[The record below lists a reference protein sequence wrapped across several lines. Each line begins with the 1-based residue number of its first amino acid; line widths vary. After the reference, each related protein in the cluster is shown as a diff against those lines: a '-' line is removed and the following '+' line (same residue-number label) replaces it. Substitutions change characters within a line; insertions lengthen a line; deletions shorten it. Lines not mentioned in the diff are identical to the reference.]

1 MEIIEK
7 LIFEAKTNF
16 ALSLQQLMQLD
27 ENCIELINKKDELY
41 SIITKYNNYFFARYN
56 EYILLRTSS
65 EDGKFIKEVTT
76 FNNTLFNTALSSSG
90 DGEEGFYPDPQN
102 NQKINVNTNKYFPI
116 FSKNV
121 VEYEPNNSVFIELE
135 NFYNNYVDK
144 LNNLYFEGFGEE
156 PPEISYAEA
165 GENAPP
171 TSWSNFTSVK
181 NDILTLFDALETNFN
196 NIWTQINNA
205 YNLIPSEY
213 STFLDFLS
221 SDEKNDN
228 NKLTYVSFQEDKT
241 ALFTQQLDII
251 KNWWINTATASTKKG
266 NETTENTFE
275 YYKKQLE
282 TIIGNLPLT
291 NIFARLNSLLLFEP
305 LNINSNFWNRF
316 KVFISSYID
325 KAQNGIY
332 YVVKNMYFVVNK
344 LKETRNDA
352 YNNLLKLNNNLIEL
366 PSCTA
371 ETPEI
376 IFLKTTNVDKTIN
389 LGIKVLFPFTQIS
402 SSTKYTISLRIY
414 NFINDTEI
422 ALQNFEGY
430 FNYNIFTFNI
440 NNADDRVKSKNQYG
454 EDIYLPML
462 KNSFIKEIF
471 GLLNASPDDEESFLE
486 TLENAKVD
494 LKIKARHDNFVFS
507 GINHLPSVSLTSTLN
522 GLSISFLENSE
533 LIFTRLNIN
542 L

>member
-56 EYILLRTSS
+56 EYILLKTSS
-65 EDGKFIKEVTT
+65 EDGKFIKEVKT

-181 NDILTLFDALETNFN
+181 NDILTLFEDFEDIFDNF
-196 NIWTQINNA
+196 WAQINNV
-205 YNLIPSEY
+205 YNTIPSDY
-213 STFLDFLS
+213 STFFDFLS
-221 SDEKNDN
+221 NDEKNDI
-228 NKLTYVSFQEDKT
+228 NKLTYLSFQDDKN
-241 ALFTQQLDII
+241 ALFTQLNNI
-251 KNWWINTATASTKKG
+251 KSWWENDASDSTKKG
-266 NETTENTFE
+266 TTSTANTFE
-275 YYKKQLE
+275 YYRNQLYNI
-282 TIIGNLPLT
+282 TVLPGLT
-291 NIFARLNSLLLFEP
+291 YISARFNSLLDFEP
-305 LNINSNFWNRF
+305 ININSNFWNRF
-316 KVFISSYID
+316 KVFLASYLD
-325 KAQNGIY
+325 KAQSGIY
-332 YVVKNMYFVVNK
+332 YVYKNMYFVINK

-352 YNNLLKLNNNLIEL
+352 FNNLLKLNNNLIEL

-371 ETPEI
+371 EIPEI
-376 IFLKTTNVDKTIN
+376 IFLKTTNIDKTIN
-389 LGIKVLFPFTQIS
+389 LGIKVLFPFAQIP

-454 EDIYLPML
+454 EDIYLPIL

-533 LIFTRLNIN
+533 LIFTRLNIS

>member
-65 EDGKFIKEVTT
+65 EDGKFIKEVET

-102 NQKINVNTNKYFPI
+102 NQKINIGTNKYFPM
-116 FSKNV
+116 FSIENV
-121 VEYEPNNSVFIELE
+121 IDLPENSVFILLETFLNNYISELNSLYFGELE
-135 NFYNNYVDK
+135 ERTYYPGAEEDDP
-144 LNNLYFEGFGEE
+144 LN
-156 PPEISYAEA
+156 
-165 GENAPP
+165 
-171 TSWSNFTSVK
+171 SWDNFTTVK
-181 NDILTLFDALETNFN
+181 ENILDLFDALETNFN
-196 NIWTQINNA
+196 NIWTQINNV
-205 YNLIPSEY
+205 YNTIPSDY
-213 STFLDFLS
+213 STFFDFLS
-221 SDEKNDN
+221 NDEKNDI
-228 NKLTYVSFQEDKT
+228 NKLTYLSFQDDKN
-241 ALFTQQLDII
+241 ALFTQLNNI
-251 KNWWINTATASTKKG
+251 KSWWENDASDSTKKG
-266 NETTENTFE
+266 TTSTANTFE
-275 YYKKQLE
+275 YYRNQLYNI
-282 TIIGNLPLT
+282 TVSPGLT
-291 NIFARLNSLLLFEP
+291 YINARINSLLNFEP
-305 LNINSNFWNRF
+305 ININSNFWNRF
-316 KVFISSYID
+316 KVFLASYLD
-325 KAQNGIY
+325 KAQSGIY
-332 YVVKNMYFVVNK
+332 YVYKNMYFVVNK

-494 LKIKARHDNFVFS
+494 LKIKARHDNYVFS

-533 LIFTRLNIN
+533 LIFTRLNIS

>member
-65 EDGKFIKEVTT
+65 EDGKFIKEVET

-102 NQKINVNTNKYFPI
+102 NQKINISTNKYFPM
-116 FSKNV
+116 FSIENV
-121 VEYEPNNSVFIELE
+121 IDLPENSVFILLETFLNNYISELNSLYFGELE
-135 NFYNNYVDK
+135 ERTYYPGAEEDDP
-144 LNNLYFEGFGEE
+144 LN
-156 PPEISYAEA
+156 
-165 GENAPP
+165 
-171 TSWSNFTSVK
+171 SWDNFTTVK
-181 NDILTLFDALETNFN
+181 ENILDLFDALETNFN

-213 STFLDFLS
+213 STFFDFLS
-221 SDEKNDN
+221 NDEKNDI
-228 NKLTYVSFQEDKT
+228 NKLTYLSFQEDKT

-251 KNWWINTATASTKKG
+251 KNWWITATASTKKG

-454 EDIYLPML
+454 EDIYLPIL

-471 GLLNASPDDEESFLE
+471 GLLNTSPDNEESFLE

>member
-1 MEIIEK
+1 MEIIDK
-7 LIFEAKTNF
+7 LIFEAKSNF
-16 ALSLQQLMQLD
+16 ALCLQQLMQLD
-27 ENCIELINKKDELY
+27 GSCVENISKKDELY
-41 SIITKYNNYFFARYN
+41 SIITKYNNYFFSRYN
-56 EYILLRTSS
+56 EYIFLRSLS
-65 EDGKFIKEVTT
+65 DNNKFIKEIKT
-76 FNNTLFNTALSSSG
+76 FNNSLFDIAISSNG
-90 DGEEGFYPDPQN
+90 DGEQGFYPDPQN
-102 NQKINVNTNKYFPI
+102 NQKINISTNKYFPM
-116 FSKNV
+116 FSIENV
-121 VEYEPNNSVFIELE
+121 IDLPENSVFILLETFLNNYISELNSLYFGELE
-135 NFYNNYVDK
+135 ERTYYPGAEEDDP
-144 LNNLYFEGFGEE
+144 LN
-156 PPEISYAEA
+156 
-165 GENAPP
+165 
-171 TSWSNFTSVK
+171 SWDNFTTVK
-181 NDILTLFDALETNFN
+181 ENILDLFDALETNFN

-352 YNNLLKLNNNLIEL
+352 YNNLLKLNNNIIQL
-366 PSCTA
+366 PDCTA
-371 ETPEI
+371 ENPEI
-376 IFLKTTNVDKTIN
+376 IYIKTQNVDKTIN
-389 LGIKVLFPFTQIS
+389 LGIKIIFLFNQIP
-402 SSTKYTISLRIY
+402 SSTTYTISVRIY
-414 NFINDTEI
+414 NYDGISETP
-422 ALQNFEGY
+422 LQNFEDY
-430 FNYNIFTFNI
+430 FTFVPFVFDMGDNE
-440 NNADDRVKSKNQYG
+440 DKVKSKNQYG
-454 EDIYLPML
+454 EDIYLPIL

-471 GLLNASPDDEESFLE
+471 GLLNTSPDNEESFLE

-494 LKIKARHDNFVFS
+494 LKIKARHDNYVFS
-507 GINHLPSVSLTSTLN
+507 GINHLPSVSLSSTLN

-533 LIFTRLNIN
+533 LIFTRLNIS